1 MHNKQLFLIAIM
13 ALVVP
18 AALPAQ
24 EAGESVLVR
33 ENVGEDFYAAG
44 NKVVL
49 EGDVAGDAVLAGGTV
64 LVTGAVS
71 EDVIAAGG
79 TVTILGD
86 VGDDL
91 RVAGGQVT
99 LAASVTDHA
108 VISGGEVEVG
118 KNATINSWAWLA
130 GGEVEMNGWVTGD
143 LTIAAGEAEIG
154 GRVDGNV
161 EIIAG
166 EIEIED
172 GAVINGDLI
181 WRSEE
186 EPEIAEGAEIT
197 GELVQGEPIEGLD
210 FDREDSGSGLFGLL
224 SIIFCTGLFYTVFST
239 RLDRL
244 FSDFVMQPGRSL
256 LVGLAVLVFTP
267 VLAALFFATAIGW
280 LLGLLVFAG
289 YGLIVITGGL
299 TGISLT
305 ARWGLDRFRQMPDP
319 NLGMVWLAIAALAVL
334 ISILYWVP
342 LLGVVVATAIL
353 LLGVGN
359 VAGELYREVREK
371 AAA

>member
-1 MHNKQLFLIAIM
+1 VLLTA
-13 ALVVP
+13 AAP
-18 AALPAQ
+18 AALAAQ
-24 EAGESVLVR
+24 EAAESVLVR
-33 ENVGEDFYAAG
+33 ENIGEDFYAAG

-49 EGDVAGDAVLAGGTV
+49 EGDVSGDAVLAGGTV

-91 RVAGGQVT
+91 RLAGGQVT
-99 LAASVTDHA
+99 LAASVADHA

-118 KNATINSWAWLA
+118 ENATINSWAWLA

-143 LTIAAGEAEIG
+143 LKIAAGEAEIG

-161 EIIAG
+161 EIAAR

-181 WRSEE
+181 WRGEE
-186 EPEIAEGAEIT
+186 EPEIADGAEIT
-197 GELVQGEPIEGLD
+197 GEVIEGEPIEGLD
-210 FDREDSGSGLFGLL
+210 FERGDDGSGLFGLL
-224 SIIFCTGLFYTVFST
+224 SMIFCAGLFYTVFST

-244 FSDFVMQPGRSL
+244 FSDFVSQPGRNL
-256 LVGLAVLVFTP
+256 LLGLGVMVITP

-289 YGLIVITGGL
+289 YGLIVITGAL
-299 TGISLT
+299 SGISLT

-319 NLGMVWLAIAALAVL
+319 SLGMVWLAIAALAVV
-334 ISILYWVP
+334 ISILYWLP
-342 LLGVVVATAIL
+342 LLGGVAATAIL
-353 LLGVGN
+353 LLGVGT

>member
-1 MHNKQLFLIAIM
+1 MRNRQLFLIALLAAAIPTV
-13 ALVVP
+13 LVG
-18 AALPAQ
+18 Q
-24 EAGESVLVR
+24 EAGDSVLVR
-33 ENVGEDFYAAG
+33 ENIGEDFYAAG

-49 EGDVAGDAVLAGGTV
+49 EGDVSGDAVLAGGTV
-64 LVTGAVS
+64 LITGAVS

-99 LAASVTDHA
+99 LAASVADHA

-118 KNATINSWAWLA
+118 ENATINSWAWLA

-143 LTIAAGEAEIG
+143 LKIAAGEAEIS
-154 GRVDGNV
+154 GRVDGDV
-161 EIIAG
+161 EIVAG

-186 EPEIAEGAEIT
+186 EPDIADGAEIT
-197 GELVQGEPIEGLD
+197 GELIEGEPIEGFD

-224 SIIFCTGLFYTVFST
+224 SMIFCAGLFYTVFNI

-244 FSDFVMQPGRSL
+244 FSDFVSQPGRSL
-256 LVGLAVLVFTP
+256 LLGLGVLVITP

-280 LLGLLVFAG
+280 LLGLLILAA
-289 YGLIVITGGL
+289 YGLMVITGAL

-319 NLGMVWLAIAALAVL
+319 SLGMVWLAIAALAVV
-334 ISILYWVP
+334 ITILYWIP
-342 LLGVVVATAIL
+342 LLGGVAATAIL
-353 LLGVGN
+353 LLGIGS

-371 AAA
+371 AAT

>member
-1 MHNKQLFLIAIM
+1 MQNKQLFLIAM
-13 ALVVP
+13 LVTALP
-18 AALPAQ
+18 AALSAQ

-33 ENVGEDFYAAG
+33 ENVDDDFYAAG

-49 EGDVAGDAVLAGGTV
+49 EGDVSGDAVLAGGTV
-64 LVTGAVS
+64 LITGAVS

-79 TVTILGD
+79 TVTVLGD

-91 RVAGGQVT
+91 RLAGGQVT
-99 LAASVTDHA
+99 LAASVADHA

-118 KNATINSWAWLA
+118 ENATINSWAWLA

-143 LTIAAGEAEIG
+143 LKIAAGEAEIS
-154 GRVDGNV
+154 GRVDGDV
-161 EIIAG
+161 EIFAS

-172 GAVINGDLI
+172 GAVINGNLI
-181 WRSEE
+181 WRGEE
-186 EPEIAEGAEIT
+186 EPEISGGAEIT
-197 GELVQGEPIEGLD
+197 GEVIEGEPFEGFEFERD
-210 FDREDSGSGLFGLL
+210 EGGSGLFGLL
-224 SIIFCTGLFYTVFST
+224 SIIFSAGLFYTVFSI

-244 FSDFVMQPGRSL
+244 FSDFVSQPGRSL
-256 LVGLAVLVFTP
+256 LVGLGVLVFMP

-280 LLGLLVFAG
+280 LLGLLVFAA
-289 YGLIVITGGL
+289 YGLIVVTGAL

-319 NLGMVWLAIAALAVL
+319 NLGMVWLAIAALAVV
-334 ISILYWVP
+334 ITVLYWIP
-342 LLGVVVATAIL
+342 LLGGVAATAIL
-353 LLGVGN
+353 LLGVGS
-359 VAGELYREVREK
+359 VARELFREVREK